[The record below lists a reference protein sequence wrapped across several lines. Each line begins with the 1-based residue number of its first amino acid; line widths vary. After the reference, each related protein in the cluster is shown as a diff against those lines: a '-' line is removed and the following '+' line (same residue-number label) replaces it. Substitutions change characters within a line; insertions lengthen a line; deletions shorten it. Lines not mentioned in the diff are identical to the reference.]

1 MCTFLILLILIKYS
15 LSFNVTSFKRCKCFY
30 FEFRNIF
37 LRSIYSD
44 TEHLNHNFE
53 ALHNTP

>member
-1 MCTFLILLILIKYS
+1 MCTFLILLKYS